1 METDLGSEQSCQFFR
16 KACMLIFFVDFFKRW
31 LTPLRVDF
39 DMETDLGSE

>member
-1 METDLGSEQSCQFFR
+1 MHADFF
-16 KACMLIFFVDFFKRW
+16 FDFFKRW